1 MVRPYSIYY
10 YIFYDY
16 KFYNSGIQMN
26 VQEDFNKF
34 MKDAKRVLKVS
45 RKPDKDEY
53 IDLAKISA
61 LGVVVVGGI
70 GYIIVCLGHAI
81 GV

>member
-1 MVRPYSIYY
+1 
-10 YIFYDY
+10 
-16 KFYNSGIQMN
+16 MN
-26 VQEDFNKF
+26 VQESFNKF

-70 GYIIVCLGHAI
+70 GYIIVCLGHVI
-81 GV
+81 GL

>member
-1 MVRPYSIYY
+1 MVKPHSIYY

-34 MKDAKRVLKVS
+34 IKDAKRVLKVS

-70 GYIIVCLGHAI
+70 GYIIVCLGHVI
-81 GV
+81 GL

>member
-26 VQEDFNKF
+26 IQEDFNKF

-61 LGVVVVGGI
+61 LGVVVIGGI
-70 GYIIVCLGHAI
+70 GYIIVCLGHVI
-81 GV
+81 GL

>member
-26 VQEDFNKF
+26 IQEDFNKF

-70 GYIIVCLGHAI
+70 GYIIVCLGHVI
-81 GV
+81 GL

>member
-16 KFYNSGIQMN
+16 KFFNLGIQMN

-61 LGVVVVGGI
+61 LGVVVIGGI
-70 GYIIVCLGHAI
+70 GYIIVCLGHVI
-81 GV
+81 GL

>member
-1 MVRPYSIYY
+1 
-10 YIFYDY
+10 
-16 KFYNSGIQMN
+16 MN

-34 MKDAKRVLKVS
+34 IKDAKRVLKVS

-70 GYIIVCLGHAI
+70 GYIIVCLGYLI
-81 GV
+81 GL